1 MLPVQQ
7 IESDLVA
14 AAGRTRRIVLR
25 APTGSGKS
33 TRLPQMILDRGL
45 VAAGEQVVVLQP
57 RRLAARLL
65 AKRVAAE
72 RGVTLGEEVGF
83 HIRFDR
89 MFNADTRIKFVT
101 EGILMR
107 QLLSDPTLKGVGA
120 VVFDEFHERHL
131 YSDLGLAL
139 VRRLQ
144 ATTRP
149 DLLMVVMS
157 ATLDTQYLV
166 DWLPDCELLEVTGR
180 LFPIT
185 VDYAAGGNK
194 ETDAPPWEQIAAH
207 FKRLVT
213 LHTEGDFL
221 IFLPGAF
228 EIQRTIEALRAERV
242 ARDFVI
248 LPLYGELPPAEQDAA
263 VATYSQ
269 RKVVVATNVAET
281 SLTIEGVRVVI
292 DSGLARVARFDP
304 HRGINTL
311 LIEKISQSAAE
322 QRAGRAGRTAPGY
335 CLRLWGKA
343 EHGYRTVVET
353 PEIKR
358 VDLAETLLALKFAG
372 IDDFDTFEWFEAP
385 DAPALQR
392 AERLLA
398 YLGALDTKTG
408 AITELG
414 RRMAQ
419 FPLHPRYARMLIA
432 ADQQQCVYP
441 IALIAAFTQGRDILL
456 PLRDK
461 HRRTERDELLGDEA
475 SDFFHWLRAWGMARK
490 KKYDPHFCRQWGIH
504 GQAARQAEKTA
515 EQFLKIAEQQGL
527 AVAKKP
533 YDELA
538 VRQCLLTGF
547 SDQLALRDGSGTL
560 LCTLVNG
567 RRGELR
573 RHSAVRDARLI
584 VAAAVDEIET
594 RGEVTVFLS
603 LATAIEEEWLEM
615 FYPDDFYEAIEI
627 VYDPKQRRVVRLY
640 ERRFRDL
647 VFEQR
652 DKGEPPPEAA
662 AKLLAREIVA
672 GNLELKSWNAS
683 VKRWIERVNFAAKC
697 CPELNIHY
705 LDTEGFCGLLEEFC
719 LGATAYKDLKHKD
732 VWPTLQAWLSR
743 EQQLGLDVLVP
754 DEFVLPTRKRP
765 VKIRYESDSGRA
777 IIASKLQ
784 DFYDVD
790 PGILKICNGQVP
802 LVVELLAPNGRPAQI
817 TDDLI
822 AFWQTSYAG
831 VKKELK
837 GRYPK
842 HEWR

>member
-322 QRAGRAGRTAPGY
+322 QRAGRTEP
-335 CLRLWGKA
+335 LD
-343 EHGYRTVVET
+343 
-353 PEIKR
+353 PE
-358 VDLAETLLALKFAG
+358 
-372 IDDFDTFEWFEAP
+372 
-385 DAPALQR
+385 
-392 AERLLA
+392 
-398 YLGALDTKTG
+398 
-408 AITELG
+408 
-414 RRMAQ
+414 
-419 FPLHPRYARMLIA
+419 
-432 ADQQQCVYP
+432 
-441 IALIAAFTQGRDILL
+441 
-456 PLRDK
+456 
-461 HRRTERDELLGDEA
+461 
-475 SDFFHWLRAWGMARK
+475 
-490 KKYDPHFCRQWGIH
+490 
-504 GQAARQAEKTA
+504 
-515 EQFLKIAEQQGL
+515 GL
-527 AVAKKP
+527 
-533 YDELA
+533 
-538 VRQCLLTGF
+538 
-547 SDQLALRDGSGTL
+547 
-560 LCTLVNG
+560 
-567 RRGELR
+567 
-573 RHSAVRDARLI
+573 
-584 VAAAVDEIET
+584 
-594 RGEVTVFLS
+594 
-603 LATAIEEEWLEM
+603 
-615 FYPDDFYEAIEI
+615 
-627 VYDPKQRRVVRLY
+627 
-640 ERRFRDL
+640 
-647 VFEQR
+647 
-652 DKGEPPPEAA
+652 
-662 AKLLAREIVA
+662 
-672 GNLELKSWNAS
+672 
-683 VKRWIERVNFAAKC
+683 
-697 CPELNIHY
+697 
-705 LDTEGFCGLLEEFC
+705 
-719 LGATAYKDLKHKD
+719 
-732 VWPTLQAWLSR
+732 
-743 EQQLGLDVLVP
+743 
-754 DEFVLPTRKRP
+754 
-765 VKIRYESDSGRA
+765 
-777 IIASKLQ
+777 
-784 DFYDVD
+784 
-790 PGILKICNGQVP
+790 
-802 LVVELLAPNGRPAQI
+802 
-817 TDDLI
+817 
-822 AFWQTSYAG
+822 
-831 VKKELK
+831 
-837 GRYPK
+837 
-842 HEWR
+842 